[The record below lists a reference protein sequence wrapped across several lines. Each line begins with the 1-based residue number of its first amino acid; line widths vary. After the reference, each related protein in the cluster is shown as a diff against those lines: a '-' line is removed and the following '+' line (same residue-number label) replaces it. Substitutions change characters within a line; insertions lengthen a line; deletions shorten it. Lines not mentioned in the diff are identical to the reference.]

1 MERSLEDYLPLIEMD
16 TLMKSMATDIVKT
29 VQDSPIQANPK
40 EPESILKDNKS
51 LQEPPMNYVEQNEL
65 SVNNDEVPDLDLNMK
80 IYKPAPP
87 GTATK
92 ST

>member
-16 TLMKSMATDIVKT
+16 MLMATDIVKA
-29 VQDSPIQANPK
+29 VQDSPLKANPK
-40 EPESILKDNKS
+40 EPESILNHTKS
-51 LQEPPMNYVEQNEL
+51 LQEPPMNYMEQSEL
-65 SVNNDEVPDLDLNMK
+65 SINNDEVPDLDLNMK